1 MYSPETVRQHTLGA
15 AFIALFRR
23 DLTLAFRHRAEM
35 ANPLLFF
42 VLVTSLFP
50 LGIGADPKLLQ
61 AVGPGVIWV
70 AALLAALLSLEGIF
84 RSDFED
90 GTLEQFLLSS
100 HPVSVLVLAKVLA
113 HWLITGLPLL
123 VISPLLGVLLGLP
136 VDAIVILLITLA
148 LGTPVLS
155 LIGAV
160 GVAITVAVGQL
171 DKMLGYEVAEVELDF
186 IPDILVIISDLGK
199 TGVEGLFTPVLAMR
213 RGWCEPSCIRCGQVC
228 PTQALRVVTPEA
240 KQAIGGPAEVTIGTA
255 FFDRGRCLPWAMET
269 PCVVCEEVC
278 PVSPKAIG
286 TYDEI
291 ADRLRRESDRVAK
304 LANFQAEQ
312 RSGAQ
317 EIDDLSA
324 QLEQAGT
331 RREGLQGDLTV
342 EHQIVSAVDYTH
354 PAAAEQLEQLR
365 SLGYVQ

>member
-1 MYSPETVRQHTLGA
+1 MTSDSLLRAFTL
-15 AFIALFRR
+15 LLKR
-23 DLTLAFRHRAEM
+23 DLTLAVRHRAEIL
-35 ANPLLFF
+35 NPLLFF

-136 VDAIVILLITLA
+136 GDAIIILLVTLT

-160 GVAITVAVGQL
+160 GVA
-171 DKMLGYEVAEVELDF
+171 
-186 IPDILVIISDLGK
+186 
-199 TGVEGLFTPVLAMR
+199 
-213 RGWCEPSCIRCGQVC
+213 
-228 PTQALRVVTPEA
+228 
-240 KQAIGGPAEVTIGTA
+240 
-255 FFDRGRCLPWAMET
+255 
-269 PCVVCEEVC
+269 
-278 PVSPKAIG
+278 
-286 TYDEI
+286 
-291 ADRLRRESDRVAK
+291 
-304 LANFQAEQ
+304 
-312 RSGAQ
+312 
-317 EIDDLSA
+317 
-324 QLEQAGT
+324 
-331 RREGLQGDLTV
+331 LTV
-342 EHQIVSAVDYTH
+342 GLRKGGMILSLLVLPLYVPLLIFAASAVDT
-354 PAAAEQLEQLR
+354 AAAGLPVTAHLSLISALLVLSLSLSPLATAAALR
-365 SLGYVQ
+365 ISLS